1 MARTQVT
8 QKMLAE
14 MRDELIGRLR
24 VQLAS
29 DTDVVRVFQVER
41 KLQSY
46 QRLRID
52 LLAYAEHME
61 KESK

>member
-8 QKMLAE
+8 VKRLSE

-24 VQLAS
+24 VQLAR

-41 KLQSY
+41 KLQTY

>member
-1 MARTQVT
+1 MARAKITL
-8 QKMLAE
+8 KALAD
-14 MRDELIGRLR
+14 MRDDLIGRLR
-24 VQLAS
+24 VHLAQ
-29 DTDVVRVFQVER
+29 DPDVVRVYQVER

-61 KESK
+61 KEKT